1 MVVVVPMMASL
12 PSRARWSLR
21 STEEVAVAVAVPVA
35 VTTSALVVLS
45 ATCLAVLV
53 DVVRLKPLGGG
64 DFYLLCFSI
73 MLA

>member
-1 MVVVVPMMASL
+1 
-12 PSRARWSLR
+12 
-21 STEEVAVAVAVPVA
+21 VAVAVAVPVA
-35 VTTSALVVLS
+35 VTTSALVVLA

-53 DVVRLKPLGGG
+53 DIVRLKPLGGG